1 MIWNRLIVAAL
12 VLLGAVVVLDAMR
25 REEPEPQSELGDYR
39 IDLASSH
46 DGTWHPF
53 PLLRDAFPGRRP
65 ASLAVSKVAVA
76 PDETVAVGVLHV
88 PGNQPAA
95 AAIELWDGERLVG
108 AFNVPAGSFSRGLWF
123 ADEGRV
129 IAAVGWDGRGY
140 AYDRDGERLKGT
152 AYFAYETG

>member
-1 MIWNRLIVAAL
+1 MIWNRLVVAAI
-12 VLLGAVVVLDAMR
+12 VLLGAVVVVDAAR
-25 REEPEPQSELGDYR
+25 REEPEARSELGDYR
-39 IDLASSH
+39 IDLASSR

-53 PLLRDAFPGRRP
+53 PMLRDAFPGRRP
-65 ASLAVSKVAVA
+65 SSLAVSKVAIA

-88 PGNQPAA
+88 PGDLPAA
-95 AAIELWDGERLVG
+95 AAIQLWEGERLVD
-108 AFNVPAGSFSRGLWF
+108 AFSVPAGSFSRGLWF

-140 AYDRDGERLKGT
+140 VYDRDGKRLEGT